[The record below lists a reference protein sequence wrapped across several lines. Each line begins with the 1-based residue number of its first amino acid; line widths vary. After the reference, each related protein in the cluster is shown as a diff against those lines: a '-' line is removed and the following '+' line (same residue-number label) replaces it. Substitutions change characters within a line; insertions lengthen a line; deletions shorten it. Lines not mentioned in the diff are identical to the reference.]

1 MTLSLIHISETAASL
16 YLPAQDGTSLPGLP
30 HQLRLTA
37 TVTMSDDSSTRDVT
51 WTSANE
57 AIAQVDGAGYVVA
70 RGVGTTEIVATS
82 AQDAAKT
89 ARCVVTVTAKGL
101 VDVELE

>member
-1 MTLSLIHISETAASL
+1 
-16 YLPAQDGTSLPGLP
+16 
-30 HQLRLTA
+30 
-37 TVTMSDDSSTRDVT
+37 MSDDSSTRDVT